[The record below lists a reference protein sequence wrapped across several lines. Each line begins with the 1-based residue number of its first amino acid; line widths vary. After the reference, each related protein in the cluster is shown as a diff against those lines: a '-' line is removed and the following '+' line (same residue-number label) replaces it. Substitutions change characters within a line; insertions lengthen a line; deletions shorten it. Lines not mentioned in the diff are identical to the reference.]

1 MKISDTIRY
10 AWKEIKRRKRRSIGA
25 VISYSFAG
33 TIIIIVSTLANITRD
48 KAQSVLID
56 IGAHSIAYIPRL
68 TIEGCCIQKYATDR
82 YDPDREGF
90 IVNNAPS
97 NIIPAESIRKIQ
109 ESPNVADAAPY
120 LMFRI
125 KASVGNGEWVLGGID
140 LTKPIAY
147 RSTVVAEKQVVAGKF
162 LQPGSRNQV
171 MVESEFASAYKLVP
185 GSKLVLGDSLFTVAA
200 IVQPPL
206 RPGKANIYMSL
217 NDLRELVA
225 SRLDEPVGDNVA
237 NAVLV
242 ESKGAK
248 YHQQALK
255 DINTI
260 LGQSSRIS
268 SFGCS
273 QPGLSAM
280 GIHEKTAWTI
290 SSIVILC
297 MFLLVM
303 KIQYSSVIQRR
314 FDIGI
319 LKAIGWSNQNI
330 FFQVMTESVF
340 YSLAGAIAGIIIALI
355 IIFSLPADLVSGKES
370 TVNALIFLS
379 GLLLPLAGG
388 LISGILSSAK
398 AVNLSPAKILRMI

>member
-1 MKISDTIRY
+1 
-10 AWKEIKRRKRRSIGA
+10 
-25 VISYSFAG
+25 V
-33 TIIIIVSTLANITRD
+33 
-48 KAQSVLID
+48 D
-56 IGAHSIAYIPRL
+56 IGAHSVAYIPRL

-97 NIIPAESIRKIQ
+97 NIIPGETIEKIRQ
-109 ESPNVADAAPY
+109 SPDVADASPY

-125 KASVGNGEWVLGGID
+125 RSSLGSGEWVLGGID

-147 RSTVVAEKQVVAGKF
+147 RSTVVAEKQVIAGRF
-162 LQPGSRNQV
+162 LQPGDKNLI
-171 MVESEFASAYKLVP
+171 MIESEFASVNKLDV
-185 GSKLVLGDSLFTVAA
+185 GSDLKLGDSMYKVAA

-206 RPGKANIYMSL
+206 RPGKANIYMPL

-225 SRLDEPVGDNVA
+225 SRLDEPLGEDLA

-248 YHQQALK
+248 YHQQALE

-273 QPGLSAM
+273 QPGVSAM
-280 GIHEKTAWTI
+280 GINENTAWII
-290 SSIVILC
+290 SAIVILC
-297 MFLLVM
+297 MFMLAM

-314 FDIGI
+314 YDIGV
-319 LKAIGWSNQNI
+319 LKAIGWSNRNV
-330 FFQVMTESVF
+330 FFQIMTEAAF
-340 YSLAGAIAGIIIALI
+340 YAVTGAIAGIVIAYI
-355 IIFSLPADLVSGKES
+355 VVFSLPADLMSGKAS
-370 TVNALIFLS
+370 KVNILILVA
-379 GLLLPLAGG
+379 GILLPLAGG
-388 LISGILSSAK
+388 LISGIISSLK
-398 AVNLSPAKILRMI
+398 AVNLQTAKILRMI

>member
-1 MKISDTIRY
+1 MRDSIRY
-10 AWKEIKRRKRRSIGA
+10 AWKEIIRRKRRSIGA
-25 VISYSFAG
+25 VISYSFVGA
-33 TIIIIVSTLANITRD
+33 IIIIVSTLAYTTRD
-48 KAQSVLID
+48 SAQSVLINM
-56 IGAHSIAYIPRL
+56 GAHSVAYIPRL
-68 TIEGCCIQKYATDR
+68 TIEGCCIQRYATDR

-109 ESPNVADAAPY
+109 ESPDVADASPY

-125 KASVGNGEWVLGGID
+125 KASFGNGEWVLGGID
-140 LTKPIAY
+140 LSKPVAY
-147 RSTVVAEKQVVAGKF
+147 RSTVVAEKQVVTGKF
-162 LQPGSRNQV
+162 LQPGNKNQI
-171 MVESEFASAYKLVP
+171 MVESEFASAYKLEP
-185 GSKLVLGDSLFTVAA
+185 GSELMLGDSLFTVAG
-200 IVQPPL
+200 IVNPPL
-206 RPGKANIYMSL
+206 RPGKANIYMSI

-225 SRLDEPVGDNVA
+225 SRLDEPIGDSVA

-248 YHQQALK
+248 YHQKALM

-280 GIHEKTAWTI
+280 GIHKNTAWII

-314 FDIGI
+314 FDLGV

-330 FFQVMTESVF
+330 FLQVMTESVF
-340 YSLAGAIAGIIIALI
+340 CSLAGAIVGIITAI
-355 IIFSLPADLVSGKES
+355 IIFFSLPADLITGKES
-370 TVNALIFLS
+370 TPNALIFLS
-379 GLLLPLAGG
+379 GLLLPLTGG

-398 AVNLSPAKILRMI
+398 AVNLSAAKILRMI